1 MDGKRRDGSTRADD
15 APSRLSEWDKAHANA
30 LARSAGIG
38 ELTGPHWRVVDA
50 LRALFDEF
58 GVAPSM
64 VQLHERTGLD
74 AKAIDQLFGNPYVA
88 WCIAGLPHPG
98 EEAEA
103 YLRNQ

>member
-1 MDGKRRDGSTRADD
+1 MEGKHNESPRADD
-15 APSRLSEWDKAHANA
+15 APGRSSEWDVARASA
-30 LARSAGIG
+30 LARSAGVG
-38 ELTGPHWRVVDA
+38 ELTAAHWQVLHA

-58 GVAPSM
+58 RVAPSM

-74 AKAIDQLFGNPYVA
+74 AKAIDRLFGNPYVA
-88 WCIAGLPHPG
+88 WRIAGLPHPG